1 MKNKKLIFAVI
12 ALVLIVGIVLGFSYF
27 GMKNS
32 AIEDEKL
39 TVKILKVGKADAI
52 FVRSGDQTM
61 MIDVGKIKD
70 AEEIV
75 QFLHNENITTLDTM
89 IITHFDKDH
98 VGAAGMIVEEFNV
111 GQVLIPNYDGLIAEY
126 NDFMTSMTAAQ
137 ITPQRVSE
145 QMTFTFGEATVHIDP
160 PINYDVNVISDAVDD
175 YDNTLS
181 LMTTITC
188 GEKHFL
194 FAADADRR
202 RLNEWM
208 ENNKPGDIDFL
219 KVPHHGSFN
228 ASLDALLAATTPE
241 YAAITCSKKNPADDV
256 TIQTLQKYGVNIF
269 QTRDGQVIVVTD
281 GNNIKVLQD

>member
-1 MKNKKLIFAVI
+1 MKNKKSVFAVI
-12 ALVLIVGIVLGFSYF
+12 ALVLIVGIVLAISYF
-27 GMKNS
+27 NMNS
-32 AIEDEKL
+32 NAVEDEKL
-39 TVKILKVGKADAI
+39 IVKVLKTGKSDAI
-52 FVRSGDQTM
+52 FVRSGDKTM

-70 AEEIV
+70 AEKIV
-75 QFLHNENITTLDTM
+75 QFLHNENITTLDTI

-111 GQVLIPNYDGLIAEY
+111 GQVLVPDYEGLIPEY
-126 NDFMTSMTAAQ
+126 ADFMNSMTAAQ
-137 ITPQRVSE
+137 ITPRHVSE
-145 QMTFTFGEATVHIDP
+145 QMNITLGNATVHIDP
-160 PINYDVNVISDAVDD
+160 PINYDVNIIADAVDD

-188 GEKHFL
+188 GEKRFL

-208 ENNKPGDIDFL
+208 ENNDPQDIDFL

-256 TIQTLQKYGVNIF
+256 TIETLQKHGVNVY
-269 QTRDGQVIVVTD
+269 QTRDGQITVITD
-281 GNNIKVLQD
+281 GKNIKVIQD